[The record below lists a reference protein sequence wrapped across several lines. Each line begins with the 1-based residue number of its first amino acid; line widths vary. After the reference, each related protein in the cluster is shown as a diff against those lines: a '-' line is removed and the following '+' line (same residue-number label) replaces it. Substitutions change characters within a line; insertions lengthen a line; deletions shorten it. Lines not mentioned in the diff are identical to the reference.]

1 MENEITNTDK
11 SSLEPRKPLL
21 HKTDVISRFG
31 ECKYSC
37 ELTHEPSWFHTI
49 KIKDFSIYI
58 SEWMDD
64 EDDEI
69 FATVFIGDNKNT
81 YHFSNTNLDLLLN
94 EIDKFVKNGL

>member
-21 HKTDVISRFG
+21 LKADVISRFG

-37 ELTHEPSWFHTI
+37 QLTHEPSWFHTI

-58 SEWMDD
+58 EEWMDD
-64 EDDEI
+64 EDEEI
-69 FATVFIGDNKNT
+69 CATVFTGEKKNANG
-81 YHFSNTNLDLLLN
+81 FSNTNLALLLN
-94 EIDKFVKNGL
+94 DIEEFVKNGL